1 MTPVTRNLL
10 LVEDEIYIRDMYYR
24 VLTEK
29 GYLVEVAQ
37 DGQEAL
43 DKLMRPGI
51 MYDLVILDILLPKV
65 DGISILRKIKA
76 GDSPI
81 KSTPVILLT
90 NLGTE
95 SLIAEAISLGA
106 EKYFIKADLL
116 PKDIALEVDKFFSPS
131 D

>member
-76 GDSPI
+76 GDSHI

>member
-106 EKYFIKADLL
+106 EKYFIKADLP

>member
-51 MYDLVILDILLPKV
+51 MYDLVILDILQIGRAHV
-65 DGISILRKIKA
+65 
-76 GDSPI
+76 
-81 KSTPVILLT
+81 
-90 NLGTE
+90 
-95 SLIAEAISLGA
+95 
-106 EKYFIKADLL
+106 
-116 PKDIALEVDKFFSPS
+116 
-131 D
+131 